1 MCCNIIA
8 LCSGLLV
15 LRDCGNCGSCVPFSQ
30 RFGGTCQRWEPL
42 EESGSILGMATI
54 MQEE

>member
-1 MCCNIIA
+1 MCCNIIV